1 MDRRLHIYHGLLSEQ
16 GDSLGA
22 SLVYGMDI
30 YANWLLPIYCMFTV
44 QESKIANNSVVI
56 IERINDGYRSTD
68 AKSVSC
74 EMTTSSGS

>member
-30 YANWLLPIYCMFTV
+30 HANWLLPIYCMFTV
-44 QESKIANNSVVI
+44 RESDIV
-56 IERINDGYRSTD
+56 DST
-68 AKSVSC
+68 
-74 EMTTSSGS
+74 